1 MSEQKKKY
9 TLEAAITYLEG
20 KTLGMSAL
28 DKYNYLEA
36 RFNDAMNVGDMEE
49 GSKAYYV
56 FRSIIKILNELEL
69 EIKGLG

>member
-20 KTLGMSAL
+20 KTLGMSDL
-28 DKYNYLEA
+28 EKYNYLEA

-56 FRSIIKILNELEL
+56 FRAIIKMLSELEL
-69 EIKGLG
+69 LIKEG